1 MAPKLSHLLLA
12 ILVIFSIQTFKGRA
26 RTLKPGHQQSFSSF
40 LQKLEGVQKGQA
52 AEGLLDLKKYLKK
65 FGYYPS
71 DATLTSS
78 DFDDHLEL
86 ALRAYQK
93 YFRLNVTGKL
103 DSSTTQLMMI
113 PRCGVPDIINPP
125 PSTEPTSTDSKNKKF
140 HMVAHYA
147 FGSKK
152 WPPSKYALT
161 YKFGPGVHVFD
172 LKTLRSVC
180 ADAFQKWAQVTSFTF
195 TEATDGASADI
206 VIAFY
211 SGHHG
216 DGDPFDGPGRILAH
230 AFFPQDGRLHYDAD
244 ENWSTNPAMDQ
255 TDLES
260 VSVHEIGHLLGL
272 YHSTDRESIMYPSI
286 HIGRKKRDLTQD
298 DIDGIHAL
306 YHN

>member
-26 RTLKPGHQQSFSSF
+26 RTLKPEHQQSFSSF
-40 LQKLEGVQKGQA
+40 LQKLEGVQRGQT
-52 AEGLLDLKKYLKK
+52 AEGLLHLKKYLKK

-86 ALRAYQK
+86 ALKTYQK
-93 YFRLNVTGKL
+93 YFGLNVTGNL
-103 DSSTTQLMMI
+103 DSSTTQQMMI

-125 PSTEPTSTDSKNKKF
+125 STEPNSTKSKHKRF
-140 HMVAHYA
+140 HMVAHYD
-147 FGSKK
+147 FGSAK

-161 YKFGPGVHVFD
+161 YTFGQGVQVFD
-172 LKTLRSVC
+172 LNTLRSVC
-180 ADAFQKWAQVTSFTF
+180 ADAFQKWAEVTSFTF

-211 SGHHG
+211 SGDHG
-216 DGDPFDGPGRILAH
+216 DGTSFDGPGNILAH
-230 AFFPQDGRLHYDAD
+230 AFYPQNGRLHYDAD
-244 ENWSTNPAMDQ
+244 ENWSTDPTMNQ
-255 TDLES
+255 NDLES

-272 YHSTDRESIMYPSI
+272 DHSNDPEAIMYPTI
-286 HIGRKKRDLTQD
+286 ETGTKKRDLTQD

-306 YHN
+306 YSN

>member
-12 ILVIFSIQTFKGRA
+12 ILVIFSIQTFKSRA
-26 RTLKPGHQQSFSSF
+26 RTLKPEHQQSFGSF

-86 ALRAYQK
+86 ALKAYQK
-93 YFRLNVTGKL
+93 FYRLNVTGNL
-103 DSSTTQLMMI
+103 DSSTTQQMMI

-125 PSTEPTSTDSKNKKF
+125 PSTEPSSTESKHKKF

-147 FGSKK
+147 FGSNK

-161 YKFGPGVHVFD
+161 YTFGPGLQVFD
-172 LKTLRSVC
+172 LNTLRSVC

-195 TEATDGASADI
+195 TEAADGASADI

-211 SGHHG
+211 RGDHG
-216 DGDPFDGPGRILAH
+216 DGKPFDGPGNVLAH
-230 AFFPQDGRLHYDAD
+230 D
-244 ENWSTNPAMDQ
+244 ENWSTDPAMDQ
-255 TDLES
+255 IDLES
-260 VSVHEIGHLLGL
+260 VSVHEMGHLLGL
-272 YHSTDRESIMYPSI
+272 YHSTDRESIMYPSLQ
-286 HIGRKKRDLTQD
+286 IGTKKRDLTQD

-306 YHN
+306 YPN

>member
-1 MAPKLSHLLLA
+1 
-12 ILVIFSIQTFKGRA
+12 
-26 RTLKPGHQQSFSSF
+26 
-40 LQKLEGVQKGQA
+40 
-52 AEGLLDLKKYLKK
+52 
-65 FGYYPS
+65 
-71 DATLTSS
+71 
-78 DFDDHLEL
+78 
-86 ALRAYQK
+86 
-93 YFRLNVTGKL
+93 
-103 DSSTTQLMMI
+103 MI

-125 PSTEPTSTDSKNKKF
+125 PATEPTSTDSKNKKF

-216 DGDPFDGPGRILAH
+216 DGDPFDGPGKILAH

>member
-12 ILVIFSIQTFKGRA
+12 ILVIFSIQTFKSRA
-26 RTLKPGHQQSFSSF
+26 RTLKPEHQQSFSSF

-93 YFRLNVTGKL
+93 FYRLNVTGNL
-103 DSSTTQLMMI
+103 DSSTTQQMMI

-125 PSTEPTSTDSKNKKF
+125 PSTEPTSTESKHKKF
-140 HMVAHYA
+140 HMVAHYE
-147 FGSKK
+147 FGSNK

-161 YKFGPGVHVFD
+161 YTFGPG
-172 LKTLRSVC
+172 L
-180 ADAFQKWAQVTSFTF
+180 QVTSFTF

-211 SGHHG
+211 SGDHG

-230 AFFPQDGRLHYDAD
+230 GFFPQDGRLHYDAD

-272 YHSTDRESIMYPSI
+272 HHSNDRESIMYPSI
-286 HIGRKKRDLTQD
+286 QIGTKKRDLTQD

-306 YHN
+306 YPN

>member
-12 ILVIFSIQTFKGRA
+12 ILVIFSIHTFKGRA
-26 RTLKPGHQQSFSSF
+26 RTLKPEHQQSFSSF

-78 DFDDHLEL
+78 DFDDHFEL
-86 ALRAYQK
+86 ALKAYQK
-93 YFRLNVTGKL
+93 FYRLNVTGNL
-103 DSSTTQLMMI
+103 DSSTTQQMMI

-125 PSTEPTSTDSKNKKF
+125 PSTEPTSTESKHKKF
-140 HMVAHYA
+140 HMVAHYE
-147 FGSKK
+147 FGSNK

-161 YKFGPGVHVFD
+161 YTFGPGLQVFD
-172 LKTLRSVC
+172 LNTLRSVC

-195 TEATDGASADI
+195 TEAADGASADI

-211 SGHHG
+211 RGDHG
-216 DGDPFDGPGRILAH
+216 DGDPFDGPGKILAH
-230 AFFPQDGRLHYDAD
+230 GFFPQDGRLHYDAD

-272 YHSTDRESIMYPSI
+272 HHSNDRESIMYPSI
-286 HIGRKKRDLTQD
+286 QIGTKKRDLTQD

-306 YHN
+306 YPN

>member
-1 MAPKLSHLLLA
+1 MKTS
-12 ILVIFSIQTFKGRA
+12 FKSWR
-26 RTLKPGHQQSFSSF
+26 
-40 LQKLEGVQKGQA
+40 GVQKGQA

-86 ALRAYQK
+86 ALKAYQK
-93 YFRLNVTGKL
+93 FYRLNVTGNL
-103 DSSTTQLMMI
+103 DSSTTQQMMI

-125 PSTEPTSTDSKNKKF
+125 PSTEPTSTESKHKKF
-140 HMVAHYA
+140 HMVAHYE
-147 FGSKK
+147 FGSNK

-161 YKFGPGVHVFD
+161 YTFGPGLQVFD
-172 LKTLRSVC
+172 LNTLRG
-180 ADAFQKWAQVTSFTF
+180 D
-195 TEATDGASADI
+195 
-206 VIAFY
+206 
-211 SGHHG
+211 HG
-216 DGDPFDGPGRILAH
+216 DGDPFDGPGKILAH
-230 AFFPQDGRLHYDAD
+230 GFFPQDGRLHYDAD

-272 YHSTDRESIMYPSI
+272 HHSNDRESIMYPSI
-286 HIGRKKRDLTQD
+286 QIGTKKRDLTQD

-306 YHN
+306 YPN